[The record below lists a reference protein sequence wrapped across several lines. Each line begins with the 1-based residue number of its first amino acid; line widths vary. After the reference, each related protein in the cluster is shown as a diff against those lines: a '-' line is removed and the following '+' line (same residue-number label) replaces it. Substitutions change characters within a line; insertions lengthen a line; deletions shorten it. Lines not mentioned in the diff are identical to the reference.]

1 MFVFLAVLL
10 VLSLVHELF
19 DLLLVFNEDLDDPSV
34 SLSFSVNKTGVSLDI
49 LVVSDDLASDW
60 GIDVSGSLNTFN
72 TADTVSLV
80 ELSANISDV
89 QVDDVT
95 ELTLSEV
102 GNTDL
107 GFLKYEKVR
116 VEEKVSNRS
125 FL

>member
-107 GFLKYEKVR
+107 GFL
-116 VEEKVSNRS
+116 
-125 FL
+125 